1 MGHLPG
7 LITDFAL
14 ILMTGAITTLLFR
27 KIKQPLVLGY
37 IIAGFIVGPY
47 ISFTPSVT
55 DIDNVETLAE
65 IGVIFLLF
73 SLGLEFSFRKLKRVG
88 GPASITA
95 IVEIIVI
102 TLSGY
107 LLGTWMGW
115 SLMDSVFLGGMLA
128 SSSTTIIIKAFD
140 ELKIKT
146 QHFTRIVVGVLIVE
160 DIVVIMLMVLL
171 STISVTQE
179 IEGMETLLSILKLG
193 FFLILW
199 FLAGIFLIPTL
210 LKKAKKLLD
219 EETLLILSI
228 GLCLGMVVLATQV
241 GFSAEL
247 GAFIMGSI
255 LAETTSAEKIEHLT
269 KPVKDLFSAVFFV
282 SVGMMIDPAT
292 IIEYIGPIFWVT
304 LLVLFGKLISTS
316 VGAIISGQ
324 PLKQSVQVGMS
335 MAQVGEFAFIVASL
349 GISLGVTSD
358 FLFPVAVGVSA
369 ITTFT
374 TPYMIKFSPRLYEYL
389 LRILPVRWVSALN
402 NYSSGTQEIQVKSNW
417 KSILNRYITNVLTN
431 GMITLAIFFIS
442 LEFFMPFLQN
452 HIHDQFTCNLTVL
465 VVTLTVA
472 APFLWALMAKR
483 FTDLAYREL
492 WVEKK
497 QYAGPLFLLEI
508 VRVIIGILII
518 GFLLDRLFSPSI
530 AILVGFPLI
539 IAAIVLFSGRMNKFY
554 HRLEGRFMSNLMAR
568 DKREDDNKI
577 LPGLL
582 KSHPDLNPWDASI
595 VDMEVRQ
602 NAAYVGKTLE
612 ELQWREKYGINIACI
627 KRGDRFIF
635 APDKNARLLA
645 FDHIGIIGTDDQ
657 LQAFRPAF
665 EASENFDHADLN
677 IDDFAVHKIIVDETN
692 KLKGKTIRDSG
703 IRERTG
709 GLVIGI
715 ERDNYRVLNPDPDL
729 TFKWGDI
736 VLIAGER
743 GRLQNL
749 NKP

>member
-7 LITDFAL
+7 LITDLAL

-539 IAAIVLFSGRMNKFY
+539 IAAIVLFSGRMNKVY

-743 GRLQNL
+743 GKLQNL

>member
-1 MGHLPG
+1 
-7 LITDFAL
+7 
-14 ILMTGAITTLLFR
+14 
-27 KIKQPLVLGY
+27 K
-37 IIAGFIVGPY
+37 
-47 ISFTPSVT
+47 
-55 DIDNVETLAE
+55 
-65 IGVIFLLF
+65 
-73 SLGLEFSFRKLKRVG
+73 
-88 GPASITA
+88 
-95 IVEIIVI
+95 
-102 TLSGY
+102 
-107 LLGTWMGW
+107 
-115 SLMDSVFLGGMLA
+115 
-128 SSSTTIIIKAFD
+128 
-140 ELKIKT
+140 
-146 QHFTRIVVGVLIVE
+146 
-160 DIVVIMLMVLL
+160 
-171 STISVTQE
+171 
-179 IEGMETLLSILKLG
+179 
-193 FFLILW
+193 
-199 FLAGIFLIPTL
+199 
-210 LKKAKKLLD
+210 
-219 EETLLILSI
+219 
-228 GLCLGMVVLATQV
+228 
-241 GFSAEL
+241 
-247 GAFIMGSI
+247 
-255 LAETTSAEKIEHLT
+255 
-269 KPVKDLFSAVFFV
+269 
-282 SVGMMIDPAT
+282 
-292 IIEYIGPIFWVT
+292 
-304 LLVLFGKLISTS
+304 
-316 VGAIISGQ
+316 
-324 PLKQSVQVGMS
+324 
-335 MAQVGEFAFIVASL
+335 
-349 GISLGVTSD
+349 
-358 FLFPVAVGVSA
+358 
-369 ITTFT
+369 
-374 TPYMIKFSPRLYEYL
+374 
-389 LRILPVRWVSALN
+389 ILPVRWVSALN
-402 NYSSGTQEIQVKSNW
+402 NYSSGTREIQVKSNW
-417 KSILNRYITNVLTN
+417 KSILNRYINNVLTN
-431 GMITLAIFFIS
+431 GIITLAIFFIS
-442 LEFFMPFLQN
+442 LEFFLPFLQN
-452 HIHDQFTCNLTVL
+452 HIHDLFTCNLTVL

-568 DKREDDNKI
+568 DKSEDDNKI

-612 ELQWREKYGINIACI
+612 ELRWREKYGINIACI

-743 GRLQNL
+743 GKLQNL

>member
-7 LITDFAL
+7 LITDLAL

-146 QHFTRIVVGVLIVE
+146 QHFTRVVVGVLIVE

-179 IEGMETLLSILKLG
+179 IEGMETLLSIMKLG

-269 KPVKDLFSAVFFV
+269 KPVKDLFGAVFFV

-316 VGAIISGQ
+316 VGAVISGQ

-374 TPYMIKFSPRLYEYL
+374 TPYMIKLSPRLYEFL
-389 LRILPVRWVSALN
+389 LKILPVRWVSALN
-402 NYSSGTQEIQVKSNW
+402 NYSSGTREIQVKSNW
-417 KSILNRYITNVLTN
+417 KSILNRYINNVLTN
-431 GMITLAIFFIS
+431 GIITLAIFFIS

-743 GRLQNL
+743 GKLQNL

>member
-7 LITDFAL
+7 LITDLAL

-269 KPVKDLFSAVFFV
+269 KPVKDLFGAVFFV

-539 IAAIVLFSGRMNKFY
+539 IAAIVLFSGRMNKVY

-743 GRLQNL
+743 GKLQNL